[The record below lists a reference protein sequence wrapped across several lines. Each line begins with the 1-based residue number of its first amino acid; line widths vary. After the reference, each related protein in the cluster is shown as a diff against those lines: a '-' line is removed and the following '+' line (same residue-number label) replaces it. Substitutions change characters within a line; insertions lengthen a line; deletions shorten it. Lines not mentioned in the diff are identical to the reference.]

1 MSPTADPLP
10 APAAAVSA
18 TAVAWPVSTAA
29 TEARWDAALAAVVA
43 DPAMP
48 VLHAQP
54 IVELTGGQVAGYEML
69 SRFPTDV
76 VRAAPDAWYAAADAR
91 GLSAALQARVVRRV
105 VENLGSLPGN
115 AFATVNLDPHLIGEQ
130 EIADAL
136 AARPRLDRLV
146 LELTENTRPRDLALL
161 DAMVTDLRARGGMVA
176 VDDAGTGYA
185 GLTQMLRL
193 RADLI
198 KVDRE
203 LVSGIDADPVK
214 RAMVTMLGELAGQM
228 DAWVLCEGIET
239 AGELEVLL
247 AMGVPLGQGYHLGRP
262 AAHLALDV
270 APEVAEQIARA
281 GPARRRPDE
290 VASLVHPATTGR
302 TAGGRGSAGGG
313 DAAVRPATGAPVPG
327 DDGAAD
333 VLLDSTGRP
342 VLVREAGPAGRSGDV
357 AWREATLVATTTSVR
372 EAALRAVSR
381 PASERTVPLVCTDGR
396 GEVVGTVT
404 LTDLV
409 VALVRSTP
417 QR

>member
-1 MSPTADPLP
+1 MPSTAEPLSSSVVG
-10 APAAAVSA
+10 VSA
-18 TAVAWPVSTAA
+18 AAVAWPESTAA
-29 TEARWDAALAAVVA
+29 AETRWDEALAAVVA
-43 DPAMP
+43 DPGTP

-54 IVELTGGQVAGYEML
+54 IVELTQGQVAGYEML

-91 GLSAALQARVVRRV
+91 GLSALLQARVVRRV
-105 VENLGSLPGN
+105 VENLGTLPGN
-115 AFATVNLDPHLIGEQ
+115 AFATVNLDPHLIGAE
-130 EIADAL
+130 EVTGAL

-185 GLTQMLRL
+185 GLTRMLRL
-193 RADLI
+193 RADMI

-203 LVSGIDADPVK
+203 LVSGIDVDPVK

-228 DAWVLCEGIET
+228 DAWVLCEGVET

-262 AAHLALDV
+262 AAHLDLTV
-270 APEVAEQIARA
+270 APEIAEQITRA
-281 GPARRRPDE
+281 GQARRRPDE
-290 VASLVHPATTGR
+290 VASLVRPATTGR
-302 TAGGRGSAGGG
+302 TAGGRGSGEG
-313 DAAVRPATGAPVPG
+313 DTAAAPAPG
-327 DDGAAD
+327 PGPEADDAAD

-342 VLVREAGPAGRSGDV
+342 VLVRDGGPAPRTGDV

-396 GEVVGTVT
+396 GAVVGTIT

-409 VALVRSTP
+409 VALVGSTP
-417 QR
+417 DR